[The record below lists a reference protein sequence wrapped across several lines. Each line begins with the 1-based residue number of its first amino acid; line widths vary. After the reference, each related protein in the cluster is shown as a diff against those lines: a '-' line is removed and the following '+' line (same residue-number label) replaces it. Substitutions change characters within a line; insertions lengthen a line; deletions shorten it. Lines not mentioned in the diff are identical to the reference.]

1 MLPSYSTTTLL
12 SSQFKILET
21 SSSQKPNPI
30 SSIPNSSESEAVWIN
45 KVFAIC
51 AEISDDNAIIFP
63 SLPVTMG
70 EEKLVPHS
78 VVTLFA
84 FVLIK
89 TAGFSGEPPNSK
101 ISGFTL
107 QPSRPGPIQL

>member
-1 MLPSYSTTTLL
+1 
-12 SSQFKILET
+12 
-21 SSSQKPNPI
+21 
-30 SSIPNSSESEAVWIN
+30 
-45 KVFAIC
+45 
-51 AEISDDNAIIFP
+51 
-63 SLPVTMG
+63 MG